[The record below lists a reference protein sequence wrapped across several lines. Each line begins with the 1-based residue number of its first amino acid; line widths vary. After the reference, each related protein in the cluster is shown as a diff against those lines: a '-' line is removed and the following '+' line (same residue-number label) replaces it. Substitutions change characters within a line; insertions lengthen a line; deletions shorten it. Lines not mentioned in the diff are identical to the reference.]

1 MQRQQYWD
9 WVDDVSDRSKEYGEH
24 MTNGDDATRL
34 YQQYAPAIFAY
45 LRMHT
50 TSREDAEDVLVD
62 VFLAAL
68 ESRYFLLLPEPA
80 QRAWLWRVARN
91 KTIDTFRK
99 RYAQHGQS
107 YHIPLDDLAEAL
119 YLDEHFAPEQAVLRE
134 EEYAQLR
141 LAISKLPEA
150 QQQVLW
156 LRFVSGLRCTNI
168 AKVLGR
174 REGTVRSLLSR
185 ALNLLRNIYE

>member
-9 WVDDVSDRSKEYGEH
+9 WVDDVRNGSDGSDESKEHVANEDG
-24 MTNGDDATRL
+24 ATWL
-34 YQQYAPAIFAY
+34 YQQYAPSIFAY
-45 LRMHT
+45 LRIHT
-50 TSREDAEDVLVD
+50 ASREDAEDLLVE

-68 ESRYFLLLPEPA
+68 ENRYFQLLPEPA

-91 KTIDTFRK
+91 KTIDGFRK
-99 RYAQHGQS
+99 RRSQKH
-107 YHIPLDDLAEAL
+107 HIPLDDLAEAL
-119 YLDEHFAPEQAVLRE
+119 YLDEHFSPEQTTLRQ

-141 LAISKLPEA
+141 IAISKLPEA

-156 LRFVSGLRCTNI
+156 LRFVSGLRCTEI

-185 ALNLLRNIYE
+185 ALNLLRNVYE

>member
-9 WVDDVSDRSKEYGEH
+9 WADDVSDGHGSKERVEEA
-24 MTNGDDATRL
+24 DSADRL
-34 YQQYAPAIFAY
+34 YQEYAPSIFAY

-50 TSREDAEDVLVD
+50 SSREDAEDVLVE

-68 ESRYFLLLPEPA
+68 ENRYFPLLPQSA

-91 KTIDTFRK
+91 KTIDGFRK
-99 RYAQHGQS
+99 RRSQT
-107 YHIPLDDLAEAL
+107 YHVPLDDLAEAL
-119 YLDEHFAPEQAVLRE
+119 YLDEHFTPEQTMLRQ

-141 LAISKLPEA
+141 IAISKLPEA

-156 LRFVSGLRCTNI
+156 LRFVSGLRCTDI
-168 AKVLGR
+168 ARVLGR

-185 ALNLLRNIYE
+185 ALNLLRNVYE